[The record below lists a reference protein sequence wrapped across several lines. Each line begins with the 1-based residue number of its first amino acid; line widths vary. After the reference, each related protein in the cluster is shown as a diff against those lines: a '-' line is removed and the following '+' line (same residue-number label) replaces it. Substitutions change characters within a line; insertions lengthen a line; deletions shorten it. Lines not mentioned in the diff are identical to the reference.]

1 MKKPLF
7 PLLFALFCA
16 ALLSL
21 PALAAGPAGT
31 VDARFFDERAG
42 AYGPALMADRVNVL
56 LDGKPLESDVP
67 GLIQQVGGDSRTM
80 VPVRPIA
87 EALGAEVLWIGQTR
101 QVILFRG
108 EDTLVLTLGSAQAV
122 VNGESAD
129 LPGGVPAVV
138 VSVGGGER
146 TMVPLRFVSEQLG
159 AQVGWDNA
167 SYTARVSSHPETSAV
182 PGVDRPFRVALD
194 AGHGGY
200 SPGTVNEG
208 YSEKDVN
215 LPITLR
221 TAQLLEEKGCE
232 VVLTRAG
239 DSYVDL
245 YERCAIANRAE
256 ADIFVSIHSNALPGN
271 PDFQGTFTYSYP
283 GSARGAQLAQAIQ
296 SAVCAA
302 AGSIDRGIRTEN
314 FVVLR
319 ETHMPA
325 ALLETGFMSN
335 HQELMLLLDPAYQE
349 KLARGTARGIMDY
362 LNTLLPQ

>member
-1 MKKPLF
+1 MKKSLL
-7 PLLFALFCA
+7 PLLLALLCA

-21 PALAAGPAGT
+21 PALAAER
-31 VDARFFDERAG
+31 VEVRFFDEG
-42 AYGPALMADRVNVL
+42 ARRYGPALSLGEVHIL
-56 LDGKPLESDVP
+56 LDGEPLVSDVP
-67 GLIQQVGGDSRTM
+67 GLLWQVNGDSRTM
-80 VPVRPIA
+80 APVRPLA
-87 EALGAEVLWIGQTR
+87 EALGAEVLWLGQTH
-101 QVILFRG
+101 QVVLRRG
-108 EDTLVLTLGSAQAV
+108 EDTLVLTLGSARAE
-122 VNGESAD
+122 VNGTEVD
-129 LPGGVPAVV
+129 LPGGVPAVLALA
-138 VSVGGGER
+138 GGGER

-159 AQVGWDNA
+159 ARVDWDGANA
-167 SYTARVSSHPETSAV
+167 AALVTSATAV

-194 AGHGGY
+194 AGHGG
-200 SPGTVNEG
+200 SAPGTVNEG
-208 YSEKDVN
+208 YAEKDVN

-221 TAQLLEEKGCE
+221 TAQLLEEEGCE
-232 VVLTRAG
+232 VVLTRA
-239 DSYVDL
+239 DDRDVDL

-283 GSARGAQLAQAIQ
+283 GSVPGAKLARAIQ

-302 AGSIDRGIRTEN
+302 AGSMDRGLCTEN

-335 HQELMLLLDPAYQE
+335 HQELMLLVDPAYQE